1 MEGCVDGAYFGRS
14 PNGWISTELF
24 YGHFAKHVTER
35 PLVLLV
41 NGHSSHI
48 DLEVS
53 KFCIDQRI
61 NLYYLLPH
69 TPHITNLLMLAFMV
83 PWRLHGE
90 RCVRNTKSLTQV
102 SHSPSTLLRIFN
114 DAWVDCVK
122 MSTFVRLVLSQSGM
136 RPLNRHVMKQSSHHR

>member
-1 MEGCVDGAYFGRS
+1 MEGYVDCAYFGRS

-24 YGHFAKHVTER
+24 YGHFAKRVTEQ
-35 PLVLLV
+35 PLVFLV

-69 TPHITNLLMLAFMV
+69 TPHITQPLDVGFYGALKIVWGKACEKYKIADPGIPL
-83 PWRLHGE
+83 
-90 RCVRNTKSLTQV
+90 TKY
-102 SHSPSTLLRIFN
+102 
-114 DAWVDCVK
+114 
-122 MSTFVRLVLSQSGM
+122 TFKDLQ
-136 RPLNRHVMKQSSHHR
+136 